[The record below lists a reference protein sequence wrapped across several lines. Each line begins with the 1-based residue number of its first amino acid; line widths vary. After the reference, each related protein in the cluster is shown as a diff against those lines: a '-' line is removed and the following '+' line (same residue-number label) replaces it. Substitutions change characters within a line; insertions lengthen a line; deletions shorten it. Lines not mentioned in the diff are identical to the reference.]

1 MNKRKELT
9 VSIGLNTRID
19 ITHYIAQSIADE
31 EIPIVDIGGYLNG
44 DLQAREQLAIDL
56 RAIQE
61 SLGFF
66 VIVNHF
72 QEQNNK

>member
-1 MNKRKELT
+1 MVVTSESF
-9 VSIGLNTRID
+9 VSVTEEVMR
-19 ITHYIAQSIADE
+19 SIADE

-66 VIVNHF
+66 VIVNHGVS
-72 QEQNNK
+72 QD